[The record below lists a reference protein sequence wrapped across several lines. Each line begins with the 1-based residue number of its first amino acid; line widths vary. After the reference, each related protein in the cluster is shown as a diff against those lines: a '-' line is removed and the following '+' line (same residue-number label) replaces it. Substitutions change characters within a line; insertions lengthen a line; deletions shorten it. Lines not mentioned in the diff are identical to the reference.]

1 MLLVNRNK
9 QGLTLVEMMVGVVV
23 ISLISVAGWVS
34 VSVMTRSQAMA
45 RDIVTATNLLQQS
58 QEEVRRVAQ
67 ADTVFDMLERCDF
80 PPDNADLDCGLRDLS
95 GDTIFGGFDRSLQVT
110 LVNGSPELKR
120 TVVSVTW
127 QDLNGMAQQRRS
139 VAYLS
144 RPPDPLAGNLKGF
157 VCSEDASMDPLGG
170 IRVELDSTTSTASY
184 STTSVGFT
192 DDDGANFSFAEF
204 DGFDNF
210 GQGRFILPAGSY
222 ILTVNDNRY
231 QPYTHPVP
239 ITISPNEE
247 KADLSFC
254 LTPKPDEAHIFGNVI
269 DQSTGQLIS
278 TFSRGQI
285 NLYQNGS
292 RVTRTSNRRDYN
304 FTIAFDDTDPQY
316 FTVNTTDAFRL
327 GYAYAVGAA
336 GAPSCTYQYQREG
349 FSTAVVQDDMSLIC
363 SNPYFGSSAADRI
376 EVRPGDNIQ
385 LDLPVTPVPEVLITG
400 RVIDSN
406 GQPVANATV
415 RARWPR
421 SDYQDWRKGTQ
432 LQTASTDGNG
442 NFTFSVP
449 AVQAMFPASDPN
461 RNFLEVWANGQVAV
475 MTCCDLLQNV
485 SRDSN
490 RLYPGPLLPGDPP
503 RDIGTLVIP
512 VQDQNCGN
520 VGGTLIDDATGNAL
534 QGVSVNISVTDTTDA
549 TGDYQIACDPAQTGF
564 RLQTNNYRFS
574 AQRSGYYTNESV
586 GNDQYVR
593 RGSSGY
599 DVPINTDS
607 VTDYDAR
614 MWPRGF
620 ANVTVT
626 VFDQTTG
633 QPMDG
638 VAVVLDPYSGS
649 NLTQVTTGGGVATF
663 SNIPETWPP
672 LGLPADGYYQ
682 TGTRNHGLDINHDPA
697 NYQPHS
703 EVIQDLRSGETRSII
718 IQLRR
723 NGGV

>member
-1 MLLVNRNK
+1 MPSINRNNK
-9 QGLTLVEMMVGVVV
+9 GLTLVEMMVGVLV
-23 ISLISVAGWVS
+23 IALISVAGWIS
-34 VSVMTRSQAMA
+34 VSVMSRSQDMS
-45 RDIVTATNLLQQS
+45 RNIVTAANLLQQS

-67 ADTVFDMLERCDF
+67 ADTVFDMLDRCDF
-80 PPDNADLDCGLRDLS
+80 PPDHADLDCGLRDLS
-95 GDTIFGGFDRSLQVT
+95 GDTIFTGFDRSLQVT

-120 TVVSVTW
+120 AVVTVTW
-127 QDLNGMAQQRRS
+127 NDLNGSARQRRS

-157 VCSEDASMDPLGG
+157 VCSEDADMDPFGG
-170 IRVELDSTTSTASY
+170 IRIELESTTTTASY

-204 DGFDNF
+204 DGFANF
-210 GQGRFILPAGSY
+210 GQGRFILPAGTY
-222 ILTVNDNRY
+222 VLTVDDNRF

-247 KADLSFC
+247 KSDLSFC
-254 LTPKPDEAHIFGNVI
+254 LTPKPDEARIFGRVI

-285 NLYQNGS
+285 NLYQNGG
-292 RVTRTSNRRDYN
+292 RVTRTSNQRTYS
-304 FTIAFDDTDPQY
+304 FTINFDDTAPQY

-327 GYAYAVGAA
+327 GYAYAVGSA
-336 GAPSCTYQYQREG
+336 GAPSCSFQFQREG
-349 FSTAVVQDDMSLIC
+349 YSTAVVQDDTSLTC
-363 SNPYFGSSAADRI
+363 FNPYNGSSAADRI

-385 LDLPVTPVPEVLITG
+385 LDLPVTPVPEVVITG

-432 LQTASTDGNG
+432 LQTAATDNSG
-442 NFTFSVP
+442 NFTFRVP

-461 RNFLEVWANGQVAV
+461 RNYLEVWARGRVAV
-475 MTCCDLLQNV
+475 MTCCDLVQNV
-485 SRDSN
+485 DRDSN
-490 RLYPGPLLPGDPP
+490 RAYPGPLFPGDPP
-503 RDIGTLVIP
+503 RDIGTLVISA
-512 VQDQNCGN
+512 QDQDCGN
-520 VGGTLIDDATGNAL
+520 VGGTVIDDATGNAL
-534 QGVSVNISVTDTTDA
+534 PGVSVDVAITDITDA
-549 TGDYQIACDPAQTGF
+549 TGDYEIACDPAQTGY
-564 RLQTNNYRFS
+564 RLQTNSYRFT
-574 AQRSGYYTNESV
+574 AQRSGYYTNQSQ
-586 GNDQYVR
+586 GNDQYNR
-593 RGSSGY
+593 RGSGGY
-599 DVPINTDS
+599 DVRINTDT

-633 QPMDG
+633 QSMDG

-649 NLTQVTTGGGVATF
+649 NVTQVTTGGGVATF
-663 SNIPETWPP
+663 SNVPETWPP
-672 LGLPADGYYQ
+672 VGLPSDGYYQ
-682 TGTRNHGLDINHDPA
+682 TGTRNHGLEINHDPA
-697 NYQPHS
+697 NYQPHA